1 MQSSEFPLTEDATII
16 IAKQQ
21 QCSRSHIVQEIVV
34 AVARKYDT
42 LKPFNLLC
50 CIFVEKSLDVVYEN
64 V

>member
-42 LKPFNLLC
+42 LKPLSYYAAYLLKK
-50 CIFVEKSLDVVYEN
+50 VWM
-64 V
+64 